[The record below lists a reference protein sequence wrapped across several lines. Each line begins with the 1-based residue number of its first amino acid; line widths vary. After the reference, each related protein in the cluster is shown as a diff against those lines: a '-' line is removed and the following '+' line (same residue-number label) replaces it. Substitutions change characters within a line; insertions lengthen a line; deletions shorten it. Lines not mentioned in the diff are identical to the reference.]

1 MELVFDWDENKARR
15 NRVTHKVSFDAAKT
29 VFSVLFLV
37 TFPDEYHSHQDERYI
52 SIGTSSK
59 NRIILVVHTEDE
71 EDGTIVIRFISARK
85 ATALERKVYEEKKA

>member
-1 MELVFDWDENKARR
+1 VDENKARR
-15 NRVTHKVSFDAAKT
+15 NRVTHKVSFDEAKT
-29 VFSVLFLV
+29 VFSDLFLV

-52 SIGTSSK
+52 SIGKSSK
-59 NRIILVVHTEDE
+59 NRIVLVVHTEDE